1 MLTEDFQ
8 GFLWH
13 NIIQLQTIGQ
23 CNYEF
28 IIVCMTLKKIQIP
41 LMSNY
46 LPLFAFL
53 LLARYF
59 GLG

>member
-13 NIIQLQTIGQ
+13 NIIQLKTIGQ
-23 CNYEF
+23 YITMNSLLYDS
-28 IIVCMTLKKIQIP
+28 KKIQIP

-53 LLARYF
+53 PLARYF
-59 GLG
+59 GLR

>member
-28 IIVCMTLKKIQIP
+28 IIVCMTLKKFK
-41 LMSNY
+41 Y
-46 LPLFAFL
+46 L
-53 LLARYF
+53 
-59 GLG
+59 